1 MKCIGFIGPSGT
13 GKSHHALVVAP
24 DYNIDCIIDDG
35 LLIYHNKI
43 VVGHSA
49 KEENNRMQAVR
60 RAIFFYPDHAASVR
74 QALAKIAPDQLL
86 ILGTSKHMIHRIC
99 EALHLPEASQ
109 FIHIEDVSS
118 AAEIAKAREIR
129 NKEGKHIIP
138 VPTMELKSHFHG
150 YLLDPIRALLRG
162 KGGKKEGDVEQ
173 SVVRPVF
180 SYYGKL
186 VFSDDVLFAIVRH
199 CLSQIKGI
207 ARVNRVK
214 VAKNYETDH
223 NGLAIILTITVYY
236 GESLK
241 QLMRTIKDQVQ
252 HDIEYMTG
260 MSVDVMKITVR
271 GIATK

>member
-1 MKCIGFIGPSGT
+1 
-13 GKSHHALVVAP
+13 
-24 DYNIDCIIDDG
+24 
-35 LLIYHNKI
+35 
-43 VVGHSA
+43 
-49 KEENNRMQAVR
+49 
-60 RAIFFYPDHAASVR
+60 
-74 QALAKIAPDQLL
+74 
-86 ILGTSKHMIHRIC
+86 MIHRIC
-99 EALHLPEASQ
+99 EALHLPEANQ

>member
-13 GKSHHALVVAP
+13 GKSHHALVVAH

-43 VVGHSA
+43 VVGHTA

-60 RAIFFYPDHAASVR
+60 RPIFFYPDHAASVR

-99 EALHLPEASQ
+99 EALHLPEANQ